1 MTSAI
6 TPNTI
11 STTFPVAGQD
21 NDSQGFRDNF
31 AEIVANFSHA
41 ESEITALQTNSV
53 DVTKSVNNLLGSTL
67 SNGLFTQLSATLNVA
82 NGVSGAYSIDLSIGA
97 AQKFILNGDATL
109 TFTNWPQYNGVTIY
123 STAIIII
130 EATGSGSFSYT
141 PTFAATSGGQIYKA
155 TGFPSPLTISS
166 TSATHLIEA
175 ISVDHQNVFLRYLGA
190 FTHAL

>member
-31 AEIVANFSHA
+31 AEIVANFA
-41 ESEITALQTNSV
+41 TAKSEITSLQTNGI
-53 DVTKSVNNLLGSTL
+53 DVTQTINNLQGSTL
-67 SNGLFTQLSATLNVA
+67 SNGLYTQLSATLNSA
-82 NGVSGAYSIDLSIGA
+82 SGVSGAYAIDLSIGS
-97 AQKFILNGDATL
+97 AQKFVLSDNATL
-109 TFTNWPQYNGVTIY
+109 TFTNLPRYTGVTIY
-123 STAIIII
+123 STATIII
-130 EATGSGSFSYT
+130 EGDGNGTWT
-141 PTFAATSGGQIYKA
+141 PTFASTAGGQVYKA
-155 TGFPSPLTISS
+155 TGFPSVAVSS
-166 TSATHLIEA
+166 ASTTHLIEA